1 MSRIKGITIELE
13 GKTTGLQ
20 KALSDVDK
28 QSRSLQNELKQ
39 VDRLLK
45 FDPKNTELIAQR
57 QKILADQVESTRERL
72 NRLKAAQEQVQQQF
86 QQGKIGEEQY
96 RAFQREIIQTESK
109 LKHFENQLNATK
121 NKFQELADVTK
132 KAGEGL
138 KKAGDS
144 MTSAGK
150 DLTMK
155 VTAPVAAMGAG
166 IIKAGM
172 DFEATMSKV
181 QALSGATGEELAKL
195 EAQAKELGATTSFSA
210 SQAAEGMAFLAMAG
224 WETKDILAG
233 MPGLLDLA
241 ASGAMDLGRAA
252 DITSNIMSAFSIEA
266 SKAGHVADVLAAASS
281 NANTNVEQMG
291 LAMTYL
297 APVANTLG
305 WTLEEA
311 AAAVMAMS
319 DAGIQG
325 EKAGAA
331 FATSLQRLA
340 RPTNEMQKVMK
351 QLNISFFDA
360 NGQIKPLP
368 QLVGELEKATKNL
381 TSEQQAAALSTLFG
395 AEAYKNWAVLLE
407 AGSDVLG
414 KNTQMLIEADGAAQK
429 MAETM
434 LDNTKGSI
442 VEFQS
447 ALEGLAIQLSDHILP
462 IITKLAQFAT
472 ELVRR
477 FGELSPTTQKI
488 VLAIAAIAAAIGPL
502 LIVIGSLVG
511 AIGNIVTFI
520 APLIA
525 NLSVLGTAFTALTGP
540 IGIVIAAIAGIIAIG
555 VALYKKWDE
564 ISAFLKT
571 CWEGIQN
578 AATSVWTAIKDYF
591 VNVWENIKRIFETV
605 VEIIEK
611 VLRNYWNSIEDDV
624 FVVWDGI
631 KQYFQAWWDLIKNI
645 FVGALLV
652 ILQLLTG
659 QWEDAKKSTEQ
670 IWQNIKNALSNM
682 WEGIKKIFSGALDA
696 IKGNVQARWESIS
709 NIFSNSLEAVKEYV
723 SATWNN
729 IKTSTE
735 QFLTN
740 THASLKNM
748 FTNMGQSVK
757 NWGIDTLTNIKNS
770 WNQVVSFLK
779 SIDLREIGSQIIQG
793 LINGVKSKAKELVNT
808 VKSSVNDAIKGAK
821 NILGIRSP
829 SRVFMQFGEYTNE
842 GFIKGIEKTSKQLQ
856 ATVNNVYGSLADSAN
871 KSQANQI
878 AYQQIINNSSNIDL
892 SGLIA
897 VITQLAN
904 RPVETSINLDG
915 REIANVVSRHQQNDY
930 NLSAR
935 MKGVSFT

>member
-28 QSRSLQNELKQ
+28 QSRKLQSELKQ

-45 FDPKNTELIAQR
+45 FDPKNTELLAQR
-57 QKILADQVESTRERL
+57 KKILADQVENTRERL
-72 NRLKAAQEQVQQQF
+72 NRLKATQEQVTEAF
-86 QQGKIGEEQY
+86 KRGEISEEQY

-150 DLTMK
+150 DLTLK

-181 QALSGATGEELAKL
+181 QALSGATGDELAKL
-195 EAQAKELGATTSFSA
+195 EAQAKELGSTTSFSA

-266 SKAGHVADVLAAASS
+266 SKAGHVADVLAAAAS

-305 WTLEEA
+305 WTLEES

-340 RPTNEMQKVMK
+340 NPTKAMKNVMEE
-351 QLNISFFDA
+351 LNITFFDA
-360 NGQIKPLP
+360 EGQIKPLP

-407 AGSDVLG
+407 AGSDVLD

-447 ALEGLAIQLSDHILP
+447 AIEGLAIQLSEHILP
-462 IITKLAQFAT
+462 ILTKMTQFAT
-472 ELVRR
+472 GLVRR

-488 VLAIAAIAAAIGPL
+488 ALVFGAVAAAIGPL

-540 IGIVIAAIAGIIAIG
+540 IGIAIAAITALIAIG
-555 VALYKKWDE
+555 VALYKNWDE
-564 ISAFLKT
+564 VSAFLT
-571 CWEGIQN
+571 QCWEGIQN
-578 AATSVWTAIKDYF
+578 VASTVWTAIKDF
-591 VNVWENIKRIFETV
+591 FTSIWEQIKEIFETV
-605 VEIIEK
+605 VTAIFEHLK
-611 VLRNYWNSIEDDV
+611 SYWQNMSKGITT
-624 FVVWDGI
+624 VWDGI
-631 KQYFQAWWDLIKNI
+631 QQYFSGLWELIKNI

-659 QWEDAKKSTEQ
+659 QWSEAKKSTEQ
-670 IWQNIKNALSNM
+670 IWQNIKNAISNM
-682 WEGIKKIFSGALDA
+682 WEGIKKVFSGSLDT
-696 IKGNVQARWESIS
+696 IKNFVNTA
-709 NIFSNSLEAVKEYV
+709 
-723 SATWNN
+723 WNN
-729 IKTSTE
+729 IKSTISSVISTIVSTV
-735 QFLTN
+735 TN
-740 THASLKNM
+740 KFIEIVN
-748 FTNMGQSVK
+748 SVRSK
-757 NWGIDTLTNIKNS
+757 MNEVLNTIKNV
-770 WNQVVSFLK
+770 WENVKTFFDGINLY
-779 SIDLREIGSQIIQG
+779 DIGKNIIQG
-793 LINGVKSKAKELVNT
+793 LINGIKNMTSKAIEAVTGVVDGVIDKA
-808 VKSSVNDAIKGAK
+808 KSLLKIK
-821 NILGIRSP
+821 SP
-829 SRVFMQFGEYTNE
+829 SRVFMEIGEFTNE
-842 GFIKGIEKTSKQLQ
+842 GFIEGIKQTSRRLQ
-856 ATVNNVYGSLADSAN
+856 DTVNDTYGSLASSAA
-871 KSQANQI
+871 KSIESKTYATTSTTH
-878 AYQQIINNSSNIDL
+878 INNSKYMQPNVQIIVQGEKMSPSDVARKSL
-892 SGLIA
+892 QA
-897 VITQLAN
+897 QRQLAM
-904 RPVETSINLDG
+904 EW
-915 REIANVVSRHQQNDY
+915 
-930 NLSAR
+930 
-935 MKGVSFT
+935 GVL